1 MLIKTRFVLC
11 QYLEDGEEII
21 KAKVSFHRKKSKD
34 NYKMKKKKIKLR
46 ASLAIQGNPALK
58 QPRARGS

>member
-21 KAKVSFHRKKSKD
+21 KAIVSFHRKKSKD
-34 NYKMKKKKIKLR
+34 NYKMKKKKNQTKSKLSNLGESSIKT
-46 ASLAIQGNPALK
+46 AKS
-58 QPRARGS
+58 